1 MTTRKG
7 VTHMSNLR
15 QAEPVPL
22 ARCVTDLV
30 ADLLERSDER
40 DQFLARILRAEVDGY
55 DRGYQDGDANGYR
68 RAIAEHKAIHRD
80 LQEALRWEIRRW
92 GPGGRTRFADPRPG
106 DFKGTGGA
114 A

>member
-1 MTTRKG
+1 MTG
-7 VTHMSNLR
+7 D
-15 QAEPVPL
+15 E
-22 ARCVTDLV
+22 
-30 ADLLERSDER
+30 LLGLSSER
-40 DQFLARILRAEVDGY
+40 DAWLDRVLRAEL
-55 DRGYQDGDANGYR
+55 RGYQAGRADGYELGDADGYR

-80 LQEALRWEIRRW
+80 LQEAFRWEIRRW